1 MTSRKALN
9 LAKEAGLDLVLIAEG
24 AQPPVCKI
32 ADYGKLK
39 YLESKR
45 KRENHKKAQETKSL
59 KISPRIS
66 EHDLGITQR
75 KAEEFLAHGDKVR
88 LICQFRN
95 RELSHPEQGR
105 DRLDRLAVK
114 LAEVGVVESQ
124 PALDG
129 RMMIM
134 MMRPKT
140 A

>member
-9 LAKEAGLDLVLIAEG
+9 LAKEEGLDLVLVAES

-45 KRENHKKAQETKSL
+45 KRENHKRVQETKSL

-66 EHDLGITQR
+66 DHDLGITQR
-75 KAEEFLAHGDKVR
+75 KAGEFLAHGDKVR

-95 RELSHPEQGR
+95 RELSHPELGR
-105 DRLDRLAVK
+105 ERLNRLAAQ
-114 LAEVGVVESQ
+114 LSEVGVVESQ
-124 PALDG
+124 PALEG
-129 RMMIM
+129 RMMTM
-134 MMRPKT
+134 MLRPKT
-140 A
+140 S